1 MSCSL
6 YVRGLPAEITLEEL
20 AIYFQSSTK
29 SGGGDV
35 DLDACKLYG
44 NSAVMVFEKPECK
57 YVVIFQETL
66 SNIALRK
73 IVMNQSNAILVKS
86 QTDKQLTICV

>member
-6 YVRGLPAEITLEEL
+6 FVRGLPAQITLEEL

-35 DLDACKLYG
+35 DLDACNLDG
-44 NSAVMVFEKPECK
+44 NNAVIVFEKPECK
-57 YVVIFQETL
+57 
-66 SNIALRK
+66 
-73 IVMNQSNAILVKS
+73 
-86 QTDKQLTICV
+86 